1 MATTGFDRLNMSIFK
16 GSMVAIATPMNV
28 DGSLD
33 FDSID
38 NLIEF
43 HVKNKTDVII
53 SVGTTGESATL
64 DFKEHSKVIKT
75 TIEIVKG
82 RIPVIAGTGANS
94 TSEAIELTESAK
106 KNGADGCLLVTPY
119 YNKPTQ
125 EGLFQHYKKIG
136 DAVAIPQIL
145 YNVPG
150 RTSVDMLPETVQRL
164 STHNNIIGIKE
175 ASGNKDRS
183 IQLIKLCSENIQIF
197 TGDDKTSMSDI
208 IDGFSGNISVTANVA
223 PLEMH
228 KMCKYAIEGNLEK
241 ATEINSKIEVLHD
254 ILFCESNPIPV
265 KWCLNKMGLIKKGI
279 RLPLTWMDEKYDE
292 SLNNALIK
300 TGILNE

>member
-33 FDSID
+33 FDSLD

-279 RLPLTWMDEKYDE
+279 RLPLTWMDEKYV
-292 SLNNALIK
+292 K
-300 TGILNE
+300 

>member
-1 MATTGFDRLNMSIFK
+1 MSIFK

-33 FDSID
+33 FDSLD

-292 SLNNALIK
+292 SFNNALIK